1 LAGDFE
7 IIKLIVISALVGGL
21 IGIEREKKKTVLAG
35 SRTFMLVSMYGTFAV
50 IISERFNVPGF
61 ISASFIGVSLIAVL
75 LGFIKNYKLEDI
87 GITTSVAFLI
97 AFALGLFVG
106 KGMIAESLAASVI
119 VSVILVSKYYLH
131 SFTEHLSHE
140 ELINALEFGVIAFVL
155 YPIVPD
161 QPIDPFGVLN
171 PRVLLLLVIVVST
184 IGFFGFLALRQMGAE
199 KGLPILGTMG
209 SLVNSKAVISALSA
223 RAGLDS
229 RLTKPVITGIM
240 LSNIVM
246 LLRNLVIVGV
256 LSFDMLNFMLLPQLT
271 MVLLGLAYLRF
282 QPEKVDEEGTVERG
296 FDLSSPFAIIPAVKF
311 ALLFLGMSL
320 VVRYV
325 QVLGVGGVYLASI
338 LGSLVSSSAV
348 IASLVSMH
356 TIGSLP
362 LITAA
367 SAGVIASIASLLVN
381 LLIARVSGTRELAK
395 KAALPIMAMVL
406 VGQIL
411 LIAQVII

>member
-7 IIKLIVISALVGGL
+7 IIRMIVISALVGGL

-35 SRTFMLVSMYGTFAV
+35 SRTFMLVSMYGTFAI
-50 IISERFNVPGF
+50 IISERFNAPGF

-97 AFALGLFVG
+97 AFALGLLVG
-106 KGMIAESLAASVI
+106 KGMVAESLAASVI
-119 VSVILVSKYYLH
+119 VSIILVSKYYLH
-131 SFTEHLSHE
+131 TFTEHLTHQ

-184 IGFFGFLALRQMGAE
+184 IGFFGFLALRQMGPE
-199 KGLPILGTMG
+199 KGLPIVGALG
-209 SLVNSKAVISALSA
+209 SLVNSKAVISSLSSKA
-223 RAGLDS
+223 RRDS
-229 RLTKPVITGIM
+229 RFTFPVIEGIM

-256 LSFDMLNFMLLPQLT
+256 LSIDMLNFMLLPQLF
-271 MVLLGLAYLRF
+271 MVFIGLAYFRF
-282 QPEKVDEEGTVERG
+282 QPIKEVDAMER
-296 FDLSSPFAIIPAVKF
+296 DLRLSSPFAIIPAAKF
-311 ALLFLGMSL
+311 ALLFLSISL

-325 QVLGVGGVYLASI
+325 QVIGVGGVYLAI
-338 LGSLVSSSAV
+338 TLGSLVSSSAV

-362 LITAA
+362 LLTAA
-367 SAGVIASIASLLVN
+367 SACVIASIASLLVN
-381 LLIARVSGTRELAK
+381 LLISRVSGTKELAK
-395 KAALPIMAMVL
+395 KAALPIMPMVL
-406 VGQIL
+406 VGLTL